1 MRYLAALLPVG
12 DNRSEMAWANKTD
25 RYTQPPVKTSVETLE
40 GNKVKLSVEVD
51 EAEFETAVDSAFKRI
66 ANEIKIPGFRPGKAP
81 RKLLEARLGT
91 GVAREEALREALPGY
106 YAEAVR
112 EHEVDVIAAPE
123 IDITD
128 GEEAGPVAF
137 DAVVEV
143 RPQITLEGYAGLEV
157 EIPSPAPTD
166 EEIDAQVERLREQFG
181 ELETVERPAR
191 EGDHVRIDI
200 AGSVGG
206 EAVEGLTADDY
217 LYPLGSEGIVP
228 EIDARLTGAK
238 VGDILEFDAE
248 HPDPDEDGSLHF
260 RVLVK
265 EVKEKVLPE
274 VTDEWA
280 NEASEFETVA
290 ELRADY
296 VDRMTRVRAA
306 QAAMAAQA
314 RTAEALAELVELDLP
329 EPMIQAEMQDQL
341 QNLAMRLQAQGMD
354 LEQYAAITGQDPESM
369 LAELREGA
377 VQAVKIDLGLRA
389 IADAEGLD
397 ATDEELDAEYERLAE
412 RFNESVEDVR
422 HQFEHHAGTAGL
434 RADLRKRAA
443 LEWLVEQVTLVD
455 GDGNPVD
462 RAALEPPAE
471 DDDTDVADDAEMDD
485 EGETTANATTES
497 EPSDA
502 EPEPTDA
509 EPTEQDAP

>member
-1 MRYLAALLPVG
+1 M
-12 DNRSEMAWANKTD
+12 
-25 RYTQPPVKTSVETLE
+25 KTSVETLE
-40 GNKVKLSVEVD
+40 GNKVRLSVEVD
-51 EAEFETAVDSAFKRI
+51 EDEFEAAVDSAFKRI
-66 ANEIKIPGFRPGKAP
+66 ANEIKIPGFRPGRAP

-106 YAEAVR
+106 YADAVR
-112 EHEVDVIAAPE
+112 AHEVDVIAAPE

-128 GEEAGPVAF
+128 GEESGPVAF

-143 RPQITLEGYAGLEV
+143 RPQITLAGYTDLEV
-157 EIPSPAPTD
+157 EIPSPVPSE
-166 EEIDAQVERLREQFG
+166 EEIDAQIERLRDQFG
-181 ELETVERPAR
+181 ELETVDRPAR

-217 LYPLGSEGIVP
+217 LYPVGSSGIVP
-228 EIDARLTGAK
+228 EIDEQLTGAK
-238 VGDILEFDAE
+238 VGDILEFDAA
-248 HPDPDEDGSLHF
+248 HPDPDEDGELHF

-274 VTDEWA
+274 VNDEWV
-280 NEASEFETVA
+280 NEASEFDTVV

-296 VDRMTRVRAA
+296 LDRMTRVRSA

-314 RTAEALAELVELDLP
+314 RTAEALAGLVDLELP
-329 EPMIQAEMQDQL
+329 EALVTAEMQEQL

-354 LEQYAAITGQDPESM
+354 LDQYAAITGQEPESM
-369 LAELREGA
+369 VAELREGA
-377 VQAVKIDLGLRA
+377 IRAVKIDLGLRA
-389 IADAEGLD
+389 IADAEGFEV
-397 ATDEELDAEYERLAE
+397 TDEDLDEEYERLAE
-412 RFNESVEDVR
+412 RFSEPVEDLR

-443 LEWLVEQVTLVD
+443 LEWLVEQVALVD
-455 GDGNPVD
+455 GEGNPVD
-462 RAALEPPAE
+462 RAALEPPADDEQDPDGEAPSLVAAALDE
-471 DDDTDVADDAEMDD
+471 DDADADAVDADT
-485 EGETTANATTES
+485 
-497 EPSDA
+497 
-502 EPEPTDA
+502 

>member
-1 MRYLAALLPVG
+1 M
-12 DNRSEMAWANKTD
+12 
-25 RYTQPPVKTSVETLE
+25 KTSVETLE
-40 GNKVKLSVEVD
+40 GNKVRLSVEVD
-51 EAEFETAVDSAFKRI
+51 EDEFEAAVDSAFKRI
-66 ANEIKIPGFRPGKAP
+66 ANEIKIPGFRPGRAP

-106 YAEAVR
+106 YADAVR
-112 EHEVDVIAAPE
+112 AHEVDVIAAPE

-128 GEEAGPVAF
+128 GEESGPVAF

-143 RPQITLEGYAGLEV
+143 RPQITLAGYTDLEV
-157 EIPSPAPTD
+157 EIPSPVPSE
-166 EEIDAQVERLREQFG
+166 EEIDAQIERLRDQFG
-181 ELETVERPAR
+181 ELETVDRPAR

-217 LYPLGSEGIVP
+217 LYPVGSSGIVP
-228 EIDARLTGAK
+228 EIDEQLTGAK
-238 VGDILEFDAE
+238 VGDILEFDAA
-248 HPDPDEDGSLHF
+248 HPDPDEDGDLHF

-274 VTDEWA
+274 VNDEWV
-280 NEASEFETVA
+280 NEASEFDTVV

-296 VDRMTRVRAA
+296 LDRMTRVRSA

-314 RTAEALAELVELDLP
+314 RTAEALAGLVDLELP
-329 EPMIQAEMQDQL
+329 EALVTAEMQEQL

-354 LEQYAAITGQDPESM
+354 LDQYAAITGQEPESM
-369 LAELREGA
+369 VAELREGA
-377 VQAVKIDLGLRA
+377 IQAVKIDLGLRA
-389 IADAEGLD
+389 IADAEGFEV
-397 ATDEELDAEYERLAE
+397 TDEDLDEEYERLAE
-412 RFNESVEDVR
+412 RFSEPVEDLR

-443 LEWLVEQVTLVD
+443 LEWLVEQVALVD
-455 GDGNPVD
+455 GEGNPVD
-462 RAALEPPAE
+462 RAALEPPADDEQDPDGEAPSLVAAALDE
-471 DDDTDVADDAEMDD
+471 DDADADADAVDADT
-485 EGETTANATTES
+485 
-497 EPSDA
+497 
-502 EPEPTDA
+502 

>member
-1 MRYLAALLPVG
+1 M
-12 DNRSEMAWANKTD
+12 
-25 RYTQPPVKTSVETLE
+25 KTSVETLE
-40 GNKVKLSVEVD
+40 GNKVRLSVEVD
-51 EAEFETAVDSAFKRI
+51 EDEFEAAVDSAFKRI
-66 ANEIKIPGFRPGKAP
+66 ANEIKIPGFRPGRAP

-106 YAEAVR
+106 YADAVR
-112 EHEVDVIAAPE
+112 AHEVDVIAAPE

-128 GEEAGPVAF
+128 GEESGPVAF

-143 RPQITLEGYAGLEV
+143 RPQITLEGYTDLEV
-157 EIPSPAPTD
+157 EIPSPVPSE
-166 EEIDAQVERLREQFG
+166 EEIDAQIERLRDQFG
-181 ELETVERPAR
+181 ELETVDRPAR

-217 LYPLGSEGIVP
+217 LYPVGSSGIVP
-228 EIDARLTGAK
+228 EIDEQLTGAK
-238 VGDILEFDAE
+238 VGDILEFDAA
-248 HPDPDEDGSLHF
+248 HPDPDEDGDLHF

-274 VTDEWA
+274 VNDEWV
-280 NEASEFETVA
+280 NEASEFDTVV

-296 VDRMTRVRAA
+296 LDRMTRVRSA

-314 RTAEALAELVELDLP
+314 RTAEALAGLVDLELP
-329 EPMIQAEMQDQL
+329 EALVTAEMQEQL

-354 LEQYAAITGQDPESM
+354 LDQYAAITGQEPESM
-369 LAELREGA
+369 VAELREGA
-377 VQAVKIDLGLRA
+377 IQAVKIDLGLRA
-389 IADAEGLD
+389 IADAEGFEV
-397 ATDEELDAEYERLAE
+397 TDEDLDEEYERLAE
-412 RFNESVEDVR
+412 RFSEPVEDLR

-443 LEWLVEQVTLVD
+443 LEWLVEQVALVD
-455 GDGNPVD
+455 GEGNPVD
-462 RAALEPPAE
+462 RAALEPPADDEQDPDGEAPSLVAAALHE
-471 DDDTDVADDAEMDD
+471 DDADADADAVDADT
-485 EGETTANATTES
+485 
-497 EPSDA
+497 
-502 EPEPTDA
+502 

>member
-1 MRYLAALLPVG
+1 M
-12 DNRSEMAWANKTD
+12 
-25 RYTQPPVKTSVETLE
+25 KTSVETLE
-40 GNKVKLSVEVD
+40 GNKVRLSVEVD
-51 EAEFETAVDSAFKRI
+51 EDEFEAAVDSAFKRI
-66 ANEIKIPGFRPGKAP
+66 ANEIKIPGFRPGRAP

-106 YAEAVR
+106 YADAVR
-112 EHEVDVIAAPE
+112 AHEVDVIAAPE

-128 GEEAGPVAF
+128 GEESGPVAF

-143 RPQITLEGYAGLEV
+143 RPQITLEGYTDLEV
-157 EIPSPAPTD
+157 EIPSPVPSE
-166 EEIDAQVERLREQFG
+166 EEIDAQIERLRDQFG
-181 ELETVERPAR
+181 ELETVDRPAR

-217 LYPLGSEGIVP
+217 LYPVGSSGIVP
-228 EIDARLTGAK
+228 EIDEQLTGAK
-238 VGDILEFDAE
+238 VGDILEFDAA
-248 HPDPDEDGSLHF
+248 HPDPDEDGELHF

-274 VTDEWA
+274 VNDEWV
-280 NEASEFETVA
+280 NEASEFDTVV

-296 VDRMTRVRAA
+296 LDRMTRVRSA

-314 RTAEALAELVELDLP
+314 RTAEALAGLVDLELP
-329 EPMIQAEMQDQL
+329 EALVTAEMQEQL

-354 LEQYAAITGQDPESM
+354 LDQYAAITGQEPESM
-369 LAELREGA
+369 VAELREGA
-377 VQAVKIDLGLRA
+377 IQAVKIDLGLRA
-389 IADAEGLD
+389 IADAEGFEV
-397 ATDEELDAEYERLAE
+397 TDEDLDEEYERLAE
-412 RFNESVEDVR
+412 RFSEPVEDLR

-443 LEWLVEQVTLVD
+443 LEWLVEQVALVD
-455 GDGNPVD
+455 GEGNPVD
-462 RAALEPPAE
+462 RAALEPPADDEQDPDGEAPSLVAAALDE
-471 DDDTDVADDAEMDD
+471 DDADADAVDADT
-485 EGETTANATTES
+485 
-497 EPSDA
+497 
-502 EPEPTDA
+502 

>member
-1 MRYLAALLPVG
+1 M
-12 DNRSEMAWANKTD
+12 
-25 RYTQPPVKTSVETLE
+25 KTSVETLE
-40 GNKVKLSVEVD
+40 GNKVRLSVEVD
-51 EAEFETAVDSAFKRI
+51 EDEFEAAVDSAFKRI
-66 ANEIKIPGFRPGKAP
+66 ANEIKIPGFRPGRAP

-106 YAEAVR
+106 YADAVR
-112 EHEVDVIAAPE
+112 AHEVDVIAAPE

-128 GEEAGPVAF
+128 GEESGPVAF

-143 RPQITLEGYAGLEV
+143 RPQITLEGYTDLEV
-157 EIPSPAPTD
+157 EIPSPVPSE
-166 EEIDAQVERLREQFG
+166 EEIDAQIERLRDQFG
-181 ELETVERPAR
+181 ELETVDRPAR

-217 LYPLGSEGIVP
+217 LYPVGSSGIVP
-228 EIDARLTGAK
+228 EIDEQLTGAK
-238 VGDILEFDAE
+238 VGDILEFDAA
-248 HPDPDEDGSLHF
+248 HPDPDEDGDLHF

-274 VTDEWA
+274 VNDEWV
-280 NEASEFETVA
+280 NEASEFDTVV

-296 VDRMTRVRAA
+296 LDRMTRVRSA

-314 RTAEALAELVELDLP
+314 RTAEALAGLVDLELP
-329 EPMIQAEMQDQL
+329 EALVTAEMQEQL

-354 LEQYAAITGQDPESM
+354 LDQYAAITGQEPESM
-369 LAELREGA
+369 VAELREGA
-377 VQAVKIDLGLRA
+377 IQAVKIDLGLRA
-389 IADAEGLD
+389 IADAEGFEV
-397 ATDEELDAEYERLAE
+397 TDEDLDEEYERLAE
-412 RFNESVEDVR
+412 RFSEPVEDLR

-443 LEWLVEQVTLVD
+443 LEWLVEQVALVD
-455 GDGNPVD
+455 GEGNPVD
-462 RAALEPPAE
+462 RAALEPPADDEQDPDGEAPSLVAAALDE
-471 DDDTDVADDAEMDD
+471 DDADADADAVDADT
-485 EGETTANATTES
+485 
-497 EPSDA
+497 
-502 EPEPTDA
+502 

>member
-1 MRYLAALLPVG
+1 M
-12 DNRSEMAWANKTD
+12 
-25 RYTQPPVKTSVETLE
+25 KTSVETLE
-40 GNKVKLSVEVD
+40 GNKVRLSVEVD
-51 EAEFETAVDSAFKRI
+51 EDEFEAAVDSAFKRI
-66 ANEIKIPGFRPGKAP
+66 ANEIKIPGFRPGRAP

-106 YAEAVR
+106 YADAVR
-112 EHEVDVIAAPE
+112 AHEVDVIAAPE

-128 GEEAGPVAF
+128 GEESGPVAF

-143 RPQITLEGYAGLEV
+143 RPQITLEGYTDLEV
-157 EIPSPAPTD
+157 EIPSPVPSE
-166 EEIDAQVERLREQFG
+166 EEIDAQIERLRDQFG
-181 ELETVERPAR
+181 ELETVDRPAR

-217 LYPLGSEGIVP
+217 LYPVGSSGIVP
-228 EIDARLTGAK
+228 EIDEQLTGAK
-238 VGDILEFDAE
+238 VGDILEFDAA
-248 HPDPDEDGSLHF
+248 HPDPDEDGDLHF

-274 VTDEWA
+274 VNDEWV
-280 NEASEFETVA
+280 NEASEFDTVV

-296 VDRMTRVRAA
+296 LDRMTRVRSA

-314 RTAEALAELVELDLP
+314 RTAEALAGLVDLELP
-329 EPMIQAEMQDQL
+329 EALVTAEMQEQL

-354 LEQYAAITGQDPESM
+354 LDQYAAITGQEPESM
-369 LAELREGA
+369 VAELREGA
-377 VQAVKIDLGLRA
+377 IRAVKIDLGLRA
-389 IADAEGLD
+389 IADAEGFEV
-397 ATDEELDAEYERLAE
+397 TDEDLDEEYERLAE
-412 RFNESVEDVR
+412 RFSEPVEDLR

-443 LEWLVEQVTLVD
+443 LEWLVEQVALVD
-455 GDGNPVD
+455 GEGNPVD
-462 RAALEPPAE
+462 RAALEPPADDEQDPDGEAPSLVAAALDE
-471 DDDTDVADDAEMDD
+471 DDADADAVDADT
-485 EGETTANATTES
+485 
-497 EPSDA
+497 
-502 EPEPTDA
+502 

>member
-1 MRYLAALLPVG
+1 M
-12 DNRSEMAWANKTD
+12 
-25 RYTQPPVKTSVETLE
+25 KTSVETLE
-40 GNKVKLSVEVD
+40 GNKVRLSVEVD
-51 EAEFETAVDSAFKRI
+51 EDEFEAAVDSAFKRI
-66 ANEIKIPGFRPGKAP
+66 ANEIKIPGFRPGRAP

-106 YAEAVR
+106 YADAVR
-112 EHEVDVIAAPE
+112 AHEVDVIASPE

-128 GEEAGPVAF
+128 GEESGPVAF

-143 RPQITLEGYAGLEV
+143 RPQITLEGYTDLEV
-157 EIPSPAPTD
+157 EIPSPVPSE
-166 EEIDAQVERLREQFG
+166 EEIDAQIERLRDQFG
-181 ELETVERPAR
+181 ELETVDRPAR

-217 LYPLGSEGIVP
+217 LYPVGSSGIVP
-228 EIDARLTGAK
+228 EIDEQLTGAK
-238 VGDILEFDAE
+238 VGDILEFDAA
-248 HPDPDEDGSLHF
+248 HPDPDEDGDLHF

-274 VTDEWA
+274 VNDEWV
-280 NEASEFETVA
+280 NEASEFDTVV

-296 VDRMTRVRAA
+296 LDRMTRVRSA

-314 RTAEALAELVELDLP
+314 RTAEALAGLVDLELP
-329 EPMIQAEMQDQL
+329 EALVAAEMQEQL

-354 LEQYAAITGQDPESM
+354 LDQYAAITGQEPESM
-369 LAELREGA
+369 VAELREGA
-377 VQAVKIDLGLRA
+377 IQAVKIDLGLRA
-389 IADAEGLD
+389 IADAEGFEV
-397 ATDEELDAEYERLAE
+397 TDEDLDEEYERLAE
-412 RFNESVEDVR
+412 RFSEPVEDLR

-443 LEWLVEQVTLVD
+443 LEWLVEQVALVD
-455 GDGNPVD
+455 GEGNPVD
-462 RAALEPPAE
+462 RAALEPPADDEQDPDGEAPSLVAAALDE
-471 DDDTDVADDAEMDD
+471 DDADADAVDADT
-485 EGETTANATTES
+485 
-497 EPSDA
+497 
-502 EPEPTDA
+502 

>member
-1 MRYLAALLPVG
+1 
-12 DNRSEMAWANKTD
+12 
-25 RYTQPPVKTSVETLE
+25 VKTSVETLE
-40 GNKVKLSVEVD
+40 GNKVRLSVEVD
-51 EAEFETAVDSAFKRI
+51 EDEFEAAVDSAFKRI
-66 ANEIKIPGFRPGKAP
+66 ANEIKIPGFRPGRAP

-106 YAEAVR
+106 YADAVR
-112 EHEVDVIAAPE
+112 AHEVDVIAAPE

-128 GEEAGPVAF
+128 GEESGPVAF

-143 RPQITLEGYAGLEV
+143 RPQITLAGYTDLEV
-157 EIPSPAPTD
+157 EIPSPVPSE
-166 EEIDAQVERLREQFG
+166 EEIDAQIERLRDQFG
-181 ELETVERPAR
+181 ELETVDRPAR

-217 LYPLGSEGIVP
+217 LYPVGSSGIVP
-228 EIDARLTGAK
+228 EIDEQLTGAK
-238 VGDILEFDAE
+238 VGDILEFDAA
-248 HPDPDEDGSLHF
+248 HPDPDEDGELHF

-274 VTDEWA
+274 VNDEWV
-280 NEASEFETVA
+280 NEASEFDTVV

-296 VDRMTRVRAA
+296 LDRMTRVRSA

-314 RTAEALAELVELDLP
+314 RTAEALAGLVDLELP
-329 EPMIQAEMQDQL
+329 EALVTAEMQEQL

-354 LEQYAAITGQDPESM
+354 LDQYAAITGQEPESM
-369 LAELREGA
+369 VAELREGA
-377 VQAVKIDLGLRA
+377 IQAVKIDLGLRA
-389 IADAEGLD
+389 IADAEGFEV
-397 ATDEELDAEYERLAE
+397 TDEDLDEEYERLAE
-412 RFNESVEDVR
+412 RFSEPVEDLR

-443 LEWLVEQVTLVD
+443 LEWLVEQVALVD
-455 GDGNPVD
+455 GEGNPVD
-462 RAALEPPAE
+462 RAALEPPADDEQDPDGEAPSLVAAALDE
-471 DDDTDVADDAEMDD
+471 DDADAVDADT
-485 EGETTANATTES
+485 
-497 EPSDA
+497 
-502 EPEPTDA
+502 

>member
-1 MRYLAALLPVG
+1 M
-12 DNRSEMAWANKTD
+12 
-25 RYTQPPVKTSVETLE
+25 KTSVETLE
-40 GNKVKLSVEVD
+40 GNKVRLSVEVD
-51 EAEFETAVDSAFKRI
+51 EDEFEAAVDSAFKRI
-66 ANEIKIPGFRPGKAP
+66 ANEIKIPGFRPGRAP

-106 YAEAVR
+106 YADAVR
-112 EHEVDVIAAPE
+112 AHEVDVIAAPE

-128 GEEAGPVAF
+128 GEESGPVAF

-143 RPQITLEGYAGLEV
+143 RPQITLEGYTDLEV
-157 EIPSPAPTD
+157 EIPSPVPSE
-166 EEIDAQVERLREQFG
+166 EEIDAQIERLRDQFG
-181 ELETVERPAR
+181 ELETVDRPAR

-217 LYPLGSEGIVP
+217 LYPVGSSGIVP
-228 EIDARLTGAK
+228 EIDEQLTGAK
-238 VGDILEFDAE
+238 VGDILEFDAA
-248 HPDPDEDGSLHF
+248 HPDPDEDGDLHF

-274 VTDEWA
+274 VNDEWV
-280 NEASEFETVA
+280 NEASEFDTVV

-296 VDRMTRVRAA
+296 LDRMTRVRSA

-314 RTAEALAELVELDLP
+314 RTAEALAGLVDLELP
-329 EPMIQAEMQDQL
+329 EALVAAEMQEQL

-354 LEQYAAITGQDPESM
+354 LDQYAAITGQEPESM
-369 LAELREGA
+369 VAELREGA
-377 VQAVKIDLGLRA
+377 IQAVKIDLGLRA
-389 IADAEGLD
+389 IADAEGFEV
-397 ATDEELDAEYERLAE
+397 TDEDLDEEYERLAE
-412 RFNESVEDVR
+412 RFSEPVEDLR

-443 LEWLVEQVTLVD
+443 LEWLVEQVALVD
-455 GDGNPVD
+455 GEGNPVD
-462 RAALEPPAE
+462 RAALEPPADDEQDPDGEAPSLVAAALDE
-471 DDDTDVADDAEMDD
+471 DDADADAVDADT
-485 EGETTANATTES
+485 
-497 EPSDA
+497 
-502 EPEPTDA
+502 

>member
-1 MRYLAALLPVG
+1 M
-12 DNRSEMAWANKTD
+12 
-25 RYTQPPVKTSVETLE
+25 KTSVETLE
-40 GNKVKLSVEVD
+40 GNKVRLSVEVD
-51 EAEFETAVDSAFKRI
+51 EDEFEAAVDSAFKRI
-66 ANEIKIPGFRPGKAP
+66 ANEIKIPGFRPGRAP

-106 YAEAVR
+106 YADAVR
-112 EHEVDVIAAPE
+112 AHEVDVIAAPE

-128 GEEAGPVAF
+128 GEESGPVAF

-143 RPQITLEGYAGLEV
+143 RPQITLEGYTDLEV
-157 EIPSPAPTD
+157 EIPSPVPSE
-166 EEIDAQVERLREQFG
+166 EEIDAQIERLRDQFG
-181 ELETVERPAR
+181 ELETVDRPAR

-217 LYPLGSEGIVP
+217 LYPVGSSGIVP
-228 EIDARLTGAK
+228 EIDEQLTGAK
-238 VGDILEFDAE
+238 VGDILEFDAA
-248 HPDPDEDGSLHF
+248 HPDPDEDGELHF

-274 VTDEWA
+274 VNDEWV
-280 NEASEFETVA
+280 NEASEFDTVV

-296 VDRMTRVRAA
+296 LDRMTRVRSA

-314 RTAEALAELVELDLP
+314 RTAEALAGLVDLELP
-329 EPMIQAEMQDQL
+329 EALVTAEMQEQL

-354 LEQYAAITGQDPESM
+354 LDQYAAITGQEPESM
-369 LAELREGA
+369 VAELREGA
-377 VQAVKIDLGLRA
+377 IQAVKIDLGLRA
-389 IADAEGLD
+389 IADAEGFEV
-397 ATDEELDAEYERLAE
+397 TDEDLDEEYERLAE
-412 RFNESVEDVR
+412 RFSEPVEDLR

-443 LEWLVEQVTLVD
+443 LEWLVEQVALVD
-455 GDGNPVD
+455 GEGNPVD
-462 RAALEPPAE
+462 RAALEPPADDEQDPDGEAPSLVAAALDE
-471 DDDTDVADDAEMDD
+471 DDADADADAVDADT
-485 EGETTANATTES
+485 
-497 EPSDA
+497 
-502 EPEPTDA
+502 

>member
-1 MRYLAALLPVG
+1 M
-12 DNRSEMAWANKTD
+12 
-25 RYTQPPVKTSVETLE
+25 KTSVETLE
-40 GNKVKLSVEVD
+40 GNKVRLSVEVD
-51 EAEFETAVDSAFKRI
+51 EDEFEAAVDSAFKRI
-66 ANEIKIPGFRPGKAP
+66 ANEIKIPGFRPGRAP

-106 YAEAVR
+106 YADAVR
-112 EHEVDVIAAPE
+112 AHEVDVIAAPE

-128 GEEAGPVAF
+128 GEESGPVAF

-143 RPQITLEGYAGLEV
+143 RPQITLEGYTDLEV
-157 EIPSPAPTD
+157 EIPSPVPSE
-166 EEIDAQVERLREQFG
+166 EEIDAQIERLRDQFG
-181 ELETVERPAR
+181 ELETVDRPAR

-217 LYPLGSEGIVP
+217 LYPVGSSGIVP
-228 EIDARLTGAK
+228 EIDEQLTGAK
-238 VGDILEFDAE
+238 VGDILEFDAA
-248 HPDPDEDGSLHF
+248 HPDPDEDGDLHF

-274 VTDEWA
+274 VNDEWV
-280 NEASEFETVA
+280 NEASEFDTVV

-296 VDRMTRVRAA
+296 LDRMTRVRSA

-314 RTAEALAELVELDLP
+314 RTAEALAGLVDLELP
-329 EPMIQAEMQDQL
+329 EALVTAEMQEQL

-354 LEQYAAITGQDPESM
+354 LDQYAAITGQEPESM
-369 LAELREGA
+369 VAELREGA
-377 VQAVKIDLGLRA
+377 IQAVKIDLGLRA
-389 IADAEGLD
+389 IADAEGFEV
-397 ATDEELDAEYERLAE
+397 TDEDLDEEYERLAE
-412 RFNESVEDVR
+412 RFSEPVEDLR

-443 LEWLVEQVTLVD
+443 LEWLVEQVALVD
-455 GDGNPVD
+455 GEGNPVD
-462 RAALEPPAE
+462 RAALEPPADDEQDPDGEAPSLVAAALDE
-471 DDDTDVADDAEMDD
+471 DDADADAVDADT
-485 EGETTANATTES
+485 
-497 EPSDA
+497 
-502 EPEPTDA
+502 

>member
-1 MRYLAALLPVG
+1 M
-12 DNRSEMAWANKTD
+12 
-25 RYTQPPVKTSVETLE
+25 KTSVETLE
-40 GNKVKLSVEVD
+40 GNKVRLSVEVD
-51 EAEFETAVDSAFKRI
+51 EDEFEAAVDSAFKRI
-66 ANEIKIPGFRPGKAP
+66 ANEIKIPGFRPGRAP

-106 YAEAVR
+106 YADAVR
-112 EHEVDVIAAPE
+112 AHEVDVIAAPE

-128 GEEAGPVAF
+128 GEESGPVAF

-143 RPQITLEGYAGLEV
+143 RPQITLEGYTDLEV
-157 EIPSPAPTD
+157 EIPSPVPSE
-166 EEIDAQVERLREQFG
+166 EEIDAQIERLRDQFG
-181 ELETVERPAR
+181 ELEAVDRPAR

-217 LYPLGSEGIVP
+217 LYPVGSSGIVP
-228 EIDARLTGAK
+228 EIDEQLTGAK
-238 VGDILEFDAE
+238 VGDILEFDAA
-248 HPDPDEDGSLHF
+248 HPDPDEDGDLHF

-274 VTDEWA
+274 VNDEWV
-280 NEASEFETVA
+280 NEASEFDTVV

-296 VDRMTRVRAA
+296 LDRMTRVRSA

-314 RTAEALAELVELDLP
+314 RTAEALAGLVDLELP
-329 EPMIQAEMQDQL
+329 EALVTAEMQEQL

-354 LEQYAAITGQDPESM
+354 LDQYAAITGQEPESM
-369 LAELREGA
+369 VAELREGA
-377 VQAVKIDLGLRA
+377 IQAVKIDLGLRA
-389 IADAEGLD
+389 IADAEGFEV
-397 ATDEELDAEYERLAE
+397 TDEDLDEEYERLAE
-412 RFNESVEDVR
+412 RFSEPVEDLR

-443 LEWLVEQVTLVD
+443 LEWLVEQVALVD
-455 GDGNPVD
+455 GEGNPVD
-462 RAALEPPAE
+462 RAALEPPADDEQDPDGEAPSLVAAALDE
-471 DDDTDVADDAEMDD
+471 DDADADADAVDADT
-485 EGETTANATTES
+485 
-497 EPSDA
+497 
-502 EPEPTDA
+502 

>member
-1 MRYLAALLPVG
+1 M
-12 DNRSEMAWANKTD
+12 
-25 RYTQPPVKTSVETLE
+25 KTSVETLE
-40 GNKVKLSVEVD
+40 GNKVRLSVEVD
-51 EAEFETAVDSAFKRI
+51 EDEFEAAVDSAFKRI
-66 ANEIKIPGFRPGKAP
+66 ANEIKIPGFRPGRAP

-106 YAEAVR
+106 YADAVR
-112 EHEVDVIAAPE
+112 AHEVDVIAAPE

-128 GEEAGPVAF
+128 GEESGPVAF

-143 RPQITLEGYAGLEV
+143 RPQITLAGYTDLEV
-157 EIPSPAPTD
+157 EIPSPVPSE
-166 EEIDAQVERLREQFG
+166 EEIDAQIERLRDQFG
-181 ELETVERPAR
+181 ELETVDRPAR

-217 LYPLGSEGIVP
+217 LYPVGSSGIVP
-228 EIDARLTGAK
+228 EIDEQLTGAK
-238 VGDILEFDAE
+238 VGDILEFDAA
-248 HPDPDEDGSLHF
+248 HPDPDEDGELHF

-274 VTDEWA
+274 VNDEWV
-280 NEASEFETVA
+280 NEASEFDTVV

-296 VDRMTRVRAA
+296 LDRMTRVRSA

-314 RTAEALAELVELDLP
+314 RTAEALAGLVDLELP
-329 EPMIQAEMQDQL
+329 EALVTAEMQEQL

-354 LEQYAAITGQDPESM
+354 LDQYAAITGQEPESM
-369 LAELREGA
+369 VAELREGA
-377 VQAVKIDLGLRA
+377 IQAVKIDLGLRA
-389 IADAEGLD
+389 IADAEGFEV
-397 ATDEELDAEYERLAE
+397 TDEDLDEEYERLAE
-412 RFNESVEDVR
+412 RFSEPVEDLR

-443 LEWLVEQVTLVD
+443 LEWLVEQVALVD
-455 GDGNPVD
+455 GEGNPVD
-462 RAALEPPAE
+462 RAALEPPADDEQDPDGEAPSLVAAALDE
-471 DDDTDVADDAEMDD
+471 DDADADADAVDADT
-485 EGETTANATTES
+485 
-497 EPSDA
+497 
-502 EPEPTDA
+502 

>member
-1 MRYLAALLPVG
+1 M
-12 DNRSEMAWANKTD
+12 
-25 RYTQPPVKTSVETLE
+25 KTSVETLE
-40 GNKVKLSVEVD
+40 GNKVRLSVEVD
-51 EAEFETAVDSAFKRI
+51 EDEFEAAVDSAFKRI
-66 ANEIKIPGFRPGKAP
+66 ANEIKIPGFRPGRAP

-106 YAEAVR
+106 YADAVR
-112 EHEVDVIAAPE
+112 AHEVDVIAAPE

-128 GEEAGPVAF
+128 GEESGPVAF

-143 RPQITLEGYAGLEV
+143 RPQITLAGYTDLEV
-157 EIPSPAPTD
+157 EIPSPVPSE
-166 EEIDAQVERLREQFG
+166 EEIDAQIERLRDQFG
-181 ELETVERPAR
+181 ELETVDRPAR

-217 LYPLGSEGIVP
+217 LYPVGSSGIVP
-228 EIDARLTGAK
+228 EIDEQLTGAK
-238 VGDILEFDAE
+238 VGDILEFDAA
-248 HPDPDEDGSLHF
+248 HPDPDEDGDLHF

-274 VTDEWA
+274 VNDEWV
-280 NEASEFETVA
+280 NEASEFDTVV

-296 VDRMTRVRAA
+296 LDRMTRVRSA

-314 RTAEALAELVELDLP
+314 RTAEALAGLVDLELP
-329 EPMIQAEMQDQL
+329 EALVTAEMQEQL

-354 LEQYAAITGQDPESM
+354 LDQYAAITGQEPESM
-369 LAELREGA
+369 VAELREGA
-377 VQAVKIDLGLRA
+377 IQAVKIDLGLRA
-389 IADAEGLD
+389 IADAEGFEV
-397 ATDEELDAEYERLAE
+397 TDEDLDEEYERLAE
-412 RFNESVEDVR
+412 RFSEPVEDLR

-443 LEWLVEQVTLVD
+443 LEWLVEQVALVD
-455 GDGNPVD
+455 GEGNPVD
-462 RAALEPPAE
+462 RAALEPPADDEQDPDGEAPSLVAAALDE
-471 DDDTDVADDAEMDD
+471 DDADADAVDADT
-485 EGETTANATTES
+485 
-497 EPSDA
+497 
-502 EPEPTDA
+502 

>member
-1 MRYLAALLPVG
+1 
-12 DNRSEMAWANKTD
+12 
-25 RYTQPPVKTSVETLE
+25 VKTSVETLE
-40 GNKVKLSVEVD
+40 GNKVRLSVEVD
-51 EAEFETAVDSAFKRI
+51 EDEFEAAVDSAFKRI
-66 ANEIKIPGFRPGKAP
+66 ANEIKIPGFRPGRAP

-106 YAEAVR
+106 YADAVR
-112 EHEVDVIAAPE
+112 AHEVDVIAAPE

-128 GEEAGPVAF
+128 GEESGPVAF

-143 RPQITLEGYAGLEV
+143 RPQITLAGYTDLEV
-157 EIPSPAPTD
+157 EIPSPVPSE
-166 EEIDAQVERLREQFG
+166 EEIDAQIERLRDQFG
-181 ELETVERPAR
+181 ELETVDRPAR

-217 LYPLGSEGIVP
+217 LYPVGSSGIVP
-228 EIDARLTGAK
+228 EIDEQLTGAK
-238 VGDILEFDAE
+238 VGDILEFDAA
-248 HPDPDEDGSLHF
+248 HPDPDEDGELHF

-274 VTDEWA
+274 VNDEWV
-280 NEASEFETVA
+280 NEASEFDTVV

-296 VDRMTRVRAA
+296 LDRMTRVRSA

-314 RTAEALAELVELDLP
+314 RTAEALAGLVDLELP
-329 EPMIQAEMQDQL
+329 EALVTAEMQEQL

-354 LEQYAAITGQDPESM
+354 LDQYAAITGQEPESM
-369 LAELREGA
+369 VAELREGA
-377 VQAVKIDLGLRA
+377 IQAVKIDLGLRA
-389 IADAEGLD
+389 IADAEGFEV
-397 ATDEELDAEYERLAE
+397 TDEDLDEEYERLAE
-412 RFNESVEDVR
+412 RFSEPVEDLR

-443 LEWLVEQVTLVD
+443 LEWLVEQVALVD
-455 GDGNPVD
+455 GEGNPVD
-462 RAALEPPAE
+462 RAALEPPADDEQDPDGEAPSLVAAALDE
-471 DDDTDVADDAEMDD
+471 DDADADADAVDADT
-485 EGETTANATTES
+485 
-497 EPSDA
+497 
-502 EPEPTDA
+502 

>member
-1 MRYLAALLPVG
+1 M
-12 DNRSEMAWANKTD
+12 
-25 RYTQPPVKTSVETLE
+25 KTSVETLE
-40 GNKVKLSVEVD
+40 GNKVRLSVEVD
-51 EAEFETAVDSAFKRI
+51 EDEFEAAVDSAFKRI
-66 ANEIKIPGFRPGKAP
+66 ANEIKIPGFRPGRAP

-106 YAEAVR
+106 YADAVR
-112 EHEVDVIAAPE
+112 AHEVDVIAAPE

-128 GEEAGPVAF
+128 GEESGPVAF

-143 RPQITLEGYAGLEV
+143 RPQITLEGYTDLEV
-157 EIPSPAPTD
+157 EIPSPVPSE
-166 EEIDAQVERLREQFG
+166 EEIDAQIERLRDQFG
-181 ELETVERPAR
+181 ELETVDRPAR

-217 LYPLGSEGIVP
+217 LYPVGSSGIVP
-228 EIDARLTGAK
+228 EIDEQLTGAK
-238 VGDILEFDAE
+238 VGDILEFDAA
-248 HPDPDEDGSLHF
+248 HPDPDEDGDLHF

-274 VTDEWA
+274 VNDEWV
-280 NEASEFETVA
+280 NEASEFDTVV

-296 VDRMTRVRAA
+296 LDRMTRVRSA

-314 RTAEALAELVELDLP
+314 RTAEALAGLVDLELP
-329 EPMIQAEMQDQL
+329 EALVTAEMQEQL

-354 LEQYAAITGQDPESM
+354 LDQYAAITGQEPESM
-369 LAELREGA
+369 VAELREGA
-377 VQAVKIDLGLRA
+377 IQAVKIDLGLRA
-389 IADAEGLD
+389 IADAEGFEV
-397 ATDEELDAEYERLAE
+397 TDEDLDEEYERLAE
-412 RFNESVEDVR
+412 RFSEPVEDLR

-443 LEWLVEQVTLVD
+443 LEWLVEQVALVD
-455 GDGNPVD
+455 GEGNPVD
-462 RAALEPPAE
+462 RAALEPPADDEQDPDGEAPSLVAAALDE
-471 DDDTDVADDAEMDD
+471 DDADAVDADT
-485 EGETTANATTES
+485 
-497 EPSDA
+497 
-502 EPEPTDA
+502 

>member
-1 MRYLAALLPVG
+1 M
-12 DNRSEMAWANKTD
+12 
-25 RYTQPPVKTSVETLE
+25 KTSVETLE

-51 EAEFETAVDSAFKRI
+51 EDEFEAAVDSAFKRI
-66 ANEIKIPGFRPGKAP
+66 AYEVRIPGFRPGKAP
-81 RKLLEARLGT
+81 RKLIEARLGA

-106 YAEAVR
+106 YADAVR

-128 GEEAGPVAF
+128 GEESGAVTF

-143 RPQITLEGYAGLEV
+143 RPTISVAGYAELEV
-157 EIPSPAPTD
+157 EIPSPVPTED
-166 EEIDAQVERLREQFG
+166 EIDAQIERLRDQFG
-181 ELETVERPAR
+181 ELETVERPAKD
-191 EGDHVRIDI
+191 GDHVKIDI
-200 AGSVGG
+200 AGSIDG

-217 LYPLGSEGIVP
+217 LYPLGSGGIVP
-228 EIDARLTGAK
+228 EIDEQLAGAK

-248 HPDPDEDGSLHF
+248 HPDPDEDGRLRF

-296 VDRMTRVRAA
+296 ADRMGRVRAA

-314 RTAEALAELVELDLP
+314 KTAEALAELVELELP
-329 EPMIQAEMQDQL
+329 EALVTAEMQDQL
-341 QNLAMRLQAQGMD
+341 QNLAMRLQAQGLD
-354 LEQYAAITGQDPESM
+354 LDQYAAITGQDPESM
-369 LAELREGA
+369 VAELREGA
-377 VQAVKIDLGLRA
+377 VQAVKVDLALRA
-389 IADAEGLD
+389 IADAEGIEAGDDDL
-397 ATDEELDAEYERLAE
+397 EAEYERLAE
-412 RFNESVEDVR
+412 RFGESVDDVR

-443 LEWLVEQVTLVD
+443 LEWLVEQVALVD
-455 GDGNPVD
+455 ADGNAID
-462 RAALEPPAE
+462 RALLEPPAE
-471 DDDTDVADDAEMDD
+471 DEADADGGDAADEPAEAEAVADEA
-485 EGETTANATTES
+485 
-497 EPSDA
+497 
-502 EPEPTDA
+502 TDA
-509 EPTEQDAP
+509 DAAADEAADTTDEEEDAS

>member
-1 MRYLAALLPVG
+1 M
-12 DNRSEMAWANKTD
+12 
-25 RYTQPPVKTSVETLE
+25 KTSVETLE

-51 EAEFETAVDSAFKRI
+51 EDEFEAAVDSAFKRI
-66 ANEIKIPGFRPGKAP
+66 ANEIKIPGFRPGRAP

-106 YAEAVR
+106 YADAVR
-112 EHEVDVIAAPE
+112 AHEVDVIAAPE

-128 GEEAGPVAF
+128 GEESGPVAF

-143 RPQITLEGYAGLEV
+143 RPQITLAGYTDLEV
-157 EIPSPAPTD
+157 EIPSPVPSE
-166 EEIDAQVERLREQFG
+166 EEIDAQIERLRDQFG
-181 ELETVERPAR
+181 ELETVDRPAR

-217 LYPLGSEGIVP
+217 LYPVGSSGIVP
-228 EIDARLTGAK
+228 EIDEQLTGAK
-238 VGDILEFDAE
+238 VGDILEFDAA
-248 HPDPDEDGSLHF
+248 HPDPDEDGDLHF

-274 VTDEWA
+274 VNDEWV
-280 NEASEFETVA
+280 NEASEFDTVV

-296 VDRMTRVRAA
+296 LDRMKRVRSA

-314 RTAEALAELVELDLP
+314 RTAEALAGLVDLELP
-329 EPMIQAEMQDQL
+329 EALVTAEMQEQL

-354 LEQYAAITGQDPESM
+354 LDQYAAITGQEPESM
-369 LAELREGA
+369 VAELREGA
-377 VQAVKIDLGLRA
+377 IQAVKIDLGLRA
-389 IADAEGLD
+389 IADAEGFEV
-397 ATDEELDAEYERLAE
+397 TDEDLDEEYERLAE
-412 RFNESVEDVR
+412 RFSEPVEDLR

-443 LEWLVEQVTLVD
+443 LEWLVEQVALVD
-455 GDGNPVD
+455 GEGNPVD
-462 RAALEPPAE
+462 RAALEPPA
-471 DDDTDVADDAEMDD
+471 DDEQDPDGEGPSPVAASLDEDDAE
-485 EGETTANATTES
+485 A
-497 EPSDA
+497 DA
-502 EPEPTDA
+502 VDA
-509 EPTEQDAP
+509 DTEPTEQDAP

>member
-1 MRYLAALLPVG
+1 M
-12 DNRSEMAWANKTD
+12 
-25 RYTQPPVKTSVETLE
+25 KTSVETLE

-51 EAEFETAVDSAFKRI
+51 EDEFETAVDSAFKRI

-106 YAEAVR
+106 YADAVR

-128 GEEAGPVAF
+128 GEESGPVSF

-143 RPQITLEGYAGLEV
+143 RPQITLEGYADLEV
-157 EIPSPAPTD
+157 EIPSPVPSD
-166 EEIDAQVERLREQFG
+166 EEIDAQIERLREQFG
-181 ELETVERPAR
+181 ELETVERAAR
-191 EGDHVRIDI
+191 EGDHVLIDI

-228 EIDARLTGAK
+228 EIDAQLTGAK

-248 HPDPDEDGSLHF
+248 HPDPDEEGGLHF

-296 VDRMTRVRAA
+296 LDRMTRVRAA

-314 RTAEALAELVELDLP
+314 RTAESLAELVELEIP
-329 EPMIQAEMQDQL
+329 EAMVTAEMQEQL

-354 LEQYAAITGQDPESM
+354 LDQYAAITGQDPESM
-369 LAELREGA
+369 VAELREGA
-377 VQAVKIDLGLRA
+377 VQAVKVDLALRA
-389 IADAEGLD
+389 IADAEGIEVAD
-397 ATDEELDAEYERLAE
+397 DELEVEYERLAE
-412 RFNESVEDVR
+412 RFNESVENVR

-443 LEWLVEQVTLVD
+443 LEWLVEQVALVD
-455 GDGNPVD
+455 ADGNAID
-462 RAALEPPAE
+462 RAALEPPA
-471 DDDTDVADDAEMDD
+471 DDDTDADTDD
-485 EGETTANATTES
+485 ETTEAVATAAA
-497 EPSDA
+497 DA
-502 EPEPTDA
+502 PDTEPTDA
-509 EPTEQDAP
+509 DTEPTEQDAP

>member
-1 MRYLAALLPVG
+1 M
-12 DNRSEMAWANKTD
+12 
-25 RYTQPPVKTSVETLE
+25 KTSVETLE
-40 GNKVKLSVEVD
+40 GNKVRLSVEVD
-51 EAEFETAVDSAFKRI
+51 EDEFEAAVDSAFKRI
-66 ANEIKIPGFRPGKAP
+66 ANEIKIPGFRPGRAP

-106 YAEAVR
+106 YADAVR
-112 EHEVDVIAAPE
+112 AHEVDVIAAPE

-128 GEEAGPVAF
+128 GEESGPVAF

-143 RPQITLEGYAGLEV
+143 RPQITLEGYTDLEV
-157 EIPSPAPTD
+157 EIPSPVPSE
-166 EEIDAQVERLREQFG
+166 EEIDAQIERLRDQFG
-181 ELETVERPAR
+181 ELEAVDRPAR

-217 LYPLGSEGIVP
+217 LYPVGSSGIVP
-228 EIDARLTGAK
+228 EIDEQLTGAK
-238 VGDILEFDAE
+238 VGDILEFDAA
-248 HPDPDEDGSLHF
+248 HPDPDEDGDLHF

-274 VTDEWA
+274 VNDEWV
-280 NEASEFETVA
+280 NEASEFDTVV

-296 VDRMTRVRAA
+296 LDRMTRVRSA

-314 RTAEALAELVELDLP
+314 RTAEALAGLVDLELP
-329 EPMIQAEMQDQL
+329 EALVTAEMQEQL

-354 LEQYAAITGQDPESM
+354 LDQYAAITGQEPESM
-369 LAELREGA
+369 VAELREGA
-377 VQAVKIDLGLRA
+377 IQAVKIDLGLRA
-389 IADAEGLD
+389 IADAEGFEV
-397 ATDEELDAEYERLAE
+397 TDEDLDEEYERLAE
-412 RFNESVEDVR
+412 RFSEPVEDLR

-443 LEWLVEQVTLVD
+443 LEWLVEQVALVD
-455 GDGNPVD
+455 GEGNPVD
-462 RAALEPPAE
+462 RAALEPPADDEQDPDGEAPSLVAAALDE
-471 DDDTDVADDAEMDD
+471 DDADADAVDADT
-485 EGETTANATTES
+485 
-497 EPSDA
+497 
-502 EPEPTDA
+502 

>member
-1 MRYLAALLPVG
+1 M
-12 DNRSEMAWANKTD
+12 
-25 RYTQPPVKTSVETLE
+25 KTSVETLE
-40 GNKVKLSVEVD
+40 GNKVRLSVEVD
-51 EAEFETAVDSAFKRI
+51 EDEFEAAVDSAFKRI
-66 ANEIKIPGFRPGKAP
+66 ANEIKIPGFRPGRAP

-106 YAEAVR
+106 YADAVR
-112 EHEVDVIAAPE
+112 AHEVDVIAAPE

-128 GEEAGPVAF
+128 GEESGPVAF

-143 RPQITLEGYAGLEV
+143 RPQITLAGYTDLEV
-157 EIPSPAPTD
+157 EIPSPVPSE
-166 EEIDAQVERLREQFG
+166 EEIDAQIERLRDQFG
-181 ELETVERPAR
+181 ELETVDRPAR

-217 LYPLGSEGIVP
+217 LYPVGSSGIVP
-228 EIDARLTGAK
+228 EIDEQLTGAK
-238 VGDILEFDAE
+238 VGDILEFDAA
-248 HPDPDEDGSLHF
+248 HPDPDEDGDLHF

-274 VTDEWA
+274 VNDEWV
-280 NEASEFETVA
+280 NEASEFDTVV

-296 VDRMTRVRAA
+296 LDRMTRVRSA

-314 RTAEALAELVELDLP
+314 RTAEALAGLVDLELP
-329 EPMIQAEMQDQL
+329 EALVTAEMQEQL

-354 LEQYAAITGQDPESM
+354 LDQYAAITGQEPESM
-369 LAELREGA
+369 VAELREGA
-377 VQAVKIDLGLRA
+377 IQAVKIDLGLRA
-389 IADAEGLD
+389 IADAEGFEV
-397 ATDEELDAEYERLAE
+397 TDEDLDEEYERLAE
-412 RFNESVEDVR
+412 RFSEPVEDLR

-443 LEWLVEQVTLVD
+443 LEWLVEQVALVD
-455 GDGNPVD
+455 GEGNPVD
-462 RAALEPPAE
+462 RAALEPPADDEQDPDGEAPSLVAAALDE
-471 DDDTDVADDAEMDD
+471 DDADAVDADT
-485 EGETTANATTES
+485 
-497 EPSDA
+497 
-502 EPEPTDA
+502 

>member
-1 MRYLAALLPVG
+1 M
-12 DNRSEMAWANKTD
+12 
-25 RYTQPPVKTSVETLE
+25 KTSVETLE
-40 GNKVKLSVEVD
+40 GNKVRLSVEVD
-51 EAEFETAVDSAFKRI
+51 EDEFEAAVDSAFKRI
-66 ANEIKIPGFRPGKAP
+66 ANEIKIPGFRPGRAP

-106 YAEAVR
+106 YADAVR
-112 EHEVDVIAAPE
+112 AHEVDVIAAPE

-128 GEEAGPVAF
+128 GEESGPVAF

-143 RPQITLEGYAGLEV
+143 RPQITLEGYTDLEV
-157 EIPSPAPTD
+157 EIPSPVPSE
-166 EEIDAQVERLREQFG
+166 EEIDAQIERLRDQFG
-181 ELETVERPAR
+181 ELEAVDRPAG

-217 LYPLGSEGIVP
+217 LYPVGSSGIVP
-228 EIDARLTGAK
+228 EIDEQLTGAK
-238 VGDILEFDAE
+238 VGDILEFDAA
-248 HPDPDEDGSLHF
+248 HPDPDEDGDLHL

-274 VTDEWA
+274 VNDEWV
-280 NEASEFETVA
+280 NEASEFDTVV

-296 VDRMTRVRAA
+296 LDRMTRVRSA

-314 RTAEALAELVELDLP
+314 RTAEALAGLVDLELP
-329 EPMIQAEMQDQL
+329 EALVTAEMQEQL

-354 LEQYAAITGQDPESM
+354 LDQYAAITGQEPESM
-369 LAELREGA
+369 VAELREGA
-377 VQAVKIDLGLRA
+377 IQAVKIDLGLRA
-389 IADAEGLD
+389 IADAEGFEV
-397 ATDEELDAEYERLAE
+397 TDEDLDEEYERLAE
-412 RFNESVEDVR
+412 RFSEPVEDLR

-443 LEWLVEQVTLVD
+443 LEWLVEQVALVD
-455 GDGNPVD
+455 GEGNPVD
-462 RAALEPPAE
+462 RAALEPPADDEQDPDGEAPSLVAAALDE
-471 DDDTDVADDAEMDD
+471 DDADADADAVDADT
-485 EGETTANATTES
+485 
-497 EPSDA
+497 
-502 EPEPTDA
+502 

>member
-1 MRYLAALLPVG
+1 M
-12 DNRSEMAWANKTD
+12 
-25 RYTQPPVKTSVETLE
+25 KTSVETLE
-40 GNKVKLSVEVD
+40 GNKVRLSVEVD
-51 EAEFETAVDSAFKRI
+51 EDEFEAAVDSAFKRI
-66 ANEIKIPGFRPGKAP
+66 ANEIKIPGFRPGRAP

-106 YAEAVR
+106 YADAVR
-112 EHEVDVIAAPE
+112 AHEVDVIAAPE

-128 GEEAGPVAF
+128 GEESGPVAF

-143 RPQITLEGYAGLEV
+143 RPQITLAGYTDLEV
-157 EIPSPAPTD
+157 EIPSPVPSE
-166 EEIDAQVERLREQFG
+166 EEIDAQIERLRDQFG
-181 ELETVERPAR
+181 ELETVDRPAR

-217 LYPLGSEGIVP
+217 LYPVGSSGIVP
-228 EIDARLTGAK
+228 EIDEQLTGAK
-238 VGDILEFDAE
+238 VGDILEFDAA
-248 HPDPDEDGSLHF
+248 HPDPDEDGDLHF

-274 VTDEWA
+274 VNDEWV
-280 NEASEFETVA
+280 NEASEFDTVV

-296 VDRMTRVRAA
+296 LDRMTRVRSA

-314 RTAEALAELVELDLP
+314 RTAEALAGLVDLELP
-329 EPMIQAEMQDQL
+329 EALVTAEMQEQL

-354 LEQYAAITGQDPESM
+354 LDQYAAITGQEPESM
-369 LAELREGA
+369 VAELREGA
-377 VQAVKIDLGLRA
+377 IQAVKIDLGLRA
-389 IADAEGLD
+389 IADAEGFEV
-397 ATDEELDAEYERLAE
+397 TDEDLDEEYERLAE
-412 RFNESVEDVR
+412 RFSEPVEDLR

-443 LEWLVEQVTLVD
+443 LEWLVEQVALVD
-455 GDGNPVD
+455 GEGNPVD
-462 RAALEPPAE
+462 RAALEPPADDEQDPDGEAPSLVAAALDE
-471 DDDTDVADDAEMDD
+471 DDVDADAVDADT
-485 EGETTANATTES
+485 
-497 EPSDA
+497 
-502 EPEPTDA
+502 

>member
-1 MRYLAALLPVG
+1 M
-12 DNRSEMAWANKTD
+12 
-25 RYTQPPVKTSVETLE
+25 KTSVETLE
-40 GNKVKLSVEVD
+40 GNKVRLSVEVD
-51 EAEFETAVDSAFKRI
+51 EDEFEAAVDSAFKRI
-66 ANEIKIPGFRPGKAP
+66 ANEIKIPGFRPGRAP

-106 YAEAVR
+106 YADAVR
-112 EHEVDVIAAPE
+112 AHEVDVIAAPE

-128 GEEAGPVAF
+128 GEESGPVAF

-143 RPQITLEGYAGLEV
+143 RPQITLAGYTDLEV
-157 EIPSPAPTD
+157 EIPSPVPSE
-166 EEIDAQVERLREQFG
+166 EEIDAQIERLRDQFG
-181 ELETVERPAR
+181 ELETVDRPAR

-217 LYPLGSEGIVP
+217 LYPVGSSGIVP
-228 EIDARLTGAK
+228 EIDEQLTGAK
-238 VGDILEFDAE
+238 VGDILEFDAA
-248 HPDPDEDGSLHF
+248 HPDPDEDGELHF

-274 VTDEWA
+274 VNDEWV
-280 NEASEFETVA
+280 NEASEFDTVV

-296 VDRMTRVRAA
+296 LDRMTRVRSA

-314 RTAEALAELVELDLP
+314 RTAEALAGLVDLELP
-329 EPMIQAEMQDQL
+329 EALVTAEMQEQL

-354 LEQYAAITGQDPESM
+354 LDQYAAITGQEPESM
-369 LAELREGA
+369 VAELREGA
-377 VQAVKIDLGLRA
+377 IQAVKIDLGLRA
-389 IADAEGLD
+389 IADAEGFEV
-397 ATDEELDAEYERLAE
+397 TDEDLDEEYERLAE
-412 RFNESVEDVR
+412 RFSEPVEDLR

-443 LEWLVEQVTLVD
+443 LEWLVEQVALVD
-455 GDGNPVD
+455 GEGNPVD
-462 RAALEPPAE
+462 RAALEPPADDEQDPDGEAPSLVAAALDE
-471 DDDTDVADDAEMDD
+471 DDADADAVDADT
-485 EGETTANATTES
+485 
-497 EPSDA
+497 
-502 EPEPTDA
+502 